1 MKETKKMK
9 FTECLSHLFV
19 FIKPYRFKL
28 LFGILMI
35 ITIKKTLTLY
45 YKQKLLAKNIEDY
58 KSEIAL
64 KDAQIKSLSDEKYK
78 ISKLNHEFYNRQRAL
93 IHKVEEITVSLNF
106 HNNSHIS
113 NMLK

>member
-1 MKETKKMK
+1 MVILAYYLYGNYYGNLTKQLLI
-9 FTECLSHLFV
+9 C
-19 FIKPYRFKL
+19 FIVL
-28 LFGILMI
+28 GILMI

-93 IHKVEEITVSLNF
+93 IHKVE
-106 HNNSHIS
+106 
-113 NMLK
+113 